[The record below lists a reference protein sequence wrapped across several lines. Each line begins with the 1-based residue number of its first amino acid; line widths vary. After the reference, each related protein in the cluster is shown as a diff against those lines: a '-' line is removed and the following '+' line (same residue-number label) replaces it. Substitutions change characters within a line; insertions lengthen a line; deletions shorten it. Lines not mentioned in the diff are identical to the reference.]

1 MTSGFQLLVTGGKE
15 VVVSRKAGEAVL
27 RGAQPYVPGCIA
39 ASAGLEAGDLV
50 AVSSPCQTSRRIV
63 ACPSRSGWRQAL
75 LPARKCAG
83 MQAAECGTEK
93 SVVVSYTKVVFSQTF
108 HD

>member
-1 MTSGFQLLVTGGKE
+1 MIGPGVLLTGSRE

-50 AVSSPCQTSRRIV
+50 AVSSTVR
-63 ACPSRSGWRQAL
+63 
-75 LPARKCAG
+75 
-83 MQAAECGTEK
+83 EFYH
-93 SVVVSYTKVVFSQTF
+93 VVDHASAI
-108 HD
+108 

>member
-1 MTSGFQLLVTGGKE
+1 MSLGLQALFAGGRE

-50 AVSSPCQTSRRIV
+50 AVSSPCQTSRCIV
-63 ACPSRSGWRQAL
+63 ECPSRSGWRQAS

-93 SVVVSYTKVVFSQTF
+93 SVVVSYTKVVFSQAF
-108 HD
+108 YD